1 MYSRNENKRIV
12 SSRDLRLCWF
22 FEGKVK
28 IKKKIKK
35 IKKKLVENI
44 EACFSYNSLY
54 VSTCVSR
61 MNRFHGQSDRDP
73 FSRVGENGSIITIAR
88 RNFVRSNK
96 SVHWSERS
104 RHTCK
109 IQERERERESRGRKV
124 CENVQPLSSPRSF
137 EAGRDRRADR
147 KVASGRSFFFFFPQS
162 SLIASSAKT
171 KEGGED
177 EQ

>member
-1 MYSRNENKRIV
+1 MVRS
-12 SSRDLRLCWF
+12 SPSRD
-22 FEGKVK
+22 ETSSEAIKVS
-28 IKKKIKK
+28 IGP
-35 IKKKLVENI
+35 
-44 EACFSYNSLY
+44 
-54 VSTCVSR
+54 R
-61 MNRFHGQSDRDP
+61 DRVT
-73 FSRVGENGSIITIAR
+73 RA
-88 RNFVRSNK
+88 K
-96 SVHWSERS
+96 Y
-104 RHTCK
+104 K
-109 IQERERERESRGRKV
+109 RERERESRGRKV